1 MGWFRSS
8 RNSIAW
14 LALFALAC
22 QLILSFGHVDLGNLG
37 IRASAAEVDG
47 PAAATPASLPQK
59 DPTGL
64 SRDFCAIC
72 ANISLASAL
81 VVPVSPFVLV
91 LSSFVEMLPRSGT
104 ATERATVDH
113 LLFSARGPPSA

>member
-8 RNSIAW
+8 RSSIAW
-14 LALFALAC
+14 LAFFALAC
-22 QLILSFGHVDLGNLG
+22 QLVLSFGHVDLGNLG
-37 IRASAAEVDG
+37 IRVSAAEVDG
-47 PAAATPASLPQK
+47 PAATPPASLPQK

-81 VVPVSPFVLV
+81 VVPVSPFVSV
-91 LSSFVEMLPRSGT
+91 PSSFVEMLPRSGA
-104 ATERATVDH
+104 ATERATADH
-113 LLFSARGPPSA
+113 VLFSARGPPSA